1 MATQHDKIFKQL
13 LRVFLPDFL
22 RLVVPQALE
31 RLDLSSPELLDKEL
45 FAGGPHGRR
54 RELDL
59 LVRIH
64 SLDDRPLLI
73 HVEIEARASR
83 KMKDRLWSYCNQIQ
97 ARYDTPVLTIEVCLK
112 RGLSGVRLETW
123 ENPFGPDFSRFR
135 YVSLGLAGCRAAEY
149 LDRPEPLAWALAAL
163 MDPGSWSRA
172 ELKMACLRRIAGLKG
187 RTDPFLLV
195 DCVENYLQLEPE
207 EVAEFEALRSRK
219 ENREVRAMAMTWS
232 ETQKAMGREE
242 GRREGLE
249 LGRREGLEKG
259 MEEGIEKGME
269 KGLEKGLKKGAQTGA
284 RQVLLHQLGKR
295 FGPLPESVRLKVEAI
310 DSLDRLTRLAERLLS
325 VHSLEEL
332 GLA

>member
-13 LRVFLPDFL
+13 LRVFLADFL

-59 LVRIH
+59 LVRLRT
-64 SLDDRPLLI
+64 LDGRPLLI
-73 HVEIEARASR
+73 HVEIEARAS
-83 KMKDRLWSYCNQIQ
+83 KGMKDRLWSYCNQIQ
-97 ARYDTPVLTIEVCLK
+97 ARYDTPVLTIEVCLR
-112 RGLSGVRLETW
+112 RGLPGIRLETW
-123 ENPFGPDFSRFR
+123 ESPFGPDFSGFR
-135 YVSLGLAGCRAAEY
+135 YVSFGLAGCRAREY

-187 RTDPFLLV
+187 RIDPFLLV

-207 EVAEFEALRSRK
+207 EIAEFEALHSRK
-219 ENREVRAMAMTWS
+219 ENQEVRVMAMTWS
-232 ETQKAMGREE
+232 ETQKALGREE
-242 GRREGLE
+242 GLEIGRREGLE
-249 LGRREGLEKG
+249 
-259 MEEGIEKGME
+259 
-269 KGLEKGLKKGAQTGA
+269 KGAQTGA

-295 FGPLPESVRLKVEAI
+295 FGPLPESVRLRVEAI
-310 DSLDRLTRLAERLLS
+310 DSLDLLTRLAERLLA
-325 VHSLEEL
+325 VHSLEEM